1 MPRSESLFPSG
12 DAGPIVGVALRS
24 PVDSLF
30 HYSVPPALNDRLAVG
45 HAVQVPFGRRLVS
58 GVVVELDPAPAAG
71 VKLKP
76 VSALL
81 MDDAVID
88 PAELPFFRWVARYY
102 RYPLGQVLAAALPPQ
117 LHQRARGRSD
127 DGPATDGAAA
137 LLGPPTVEVV
147 SLKTDLTAALSAF
160 SRPGPVR
167 DRLLAYLDRFG
178 EVEVPQLV
186 AQFSG
191 ARRILHQ
198 LEDRQQVR
206 VEHRPVD
213 SPLDRPAVQN
223 DTPPHLTDEQ
233 RVAVDAI
240 DAARREGGFKP
251 LLLHGVT
258 GSGKTEVYLR
268 AAQTA
273 LDGGGGVLVLV
284 PEIALTPQLVD
295 RFAARLKSP
304 MAVLHSGI
312 TAKQRFD
319 RWRSLREG
327 SARIAIGARSAVFAP
342 VKNLALI
349 VVDEEHDGSYKQEEG
364 LRYHGRDVA
373 VVRASQLGIPVVLGS
388 ATPALESTH
397 NAQCGKY
404 GLLSLP
410 SRVQQRPLPD
420 VTIVD
425 LREERGGEQPRHR
438 LLTEPLIQ
446 ALTEVVERDEQ
457 AILLLNRRGH
467 SSVVL
472 CGSCGGSFE
481 CPDCDVS
488 MTYHGRRNLLLCH
501 YCGRAVPRP
510 QRCPHCNADALEEVG
525 EGTERIEEGLAELL
539 PGLRVDRMDRDTT
552 RERGAHARILD
563 RFRRGEIQV
572 LVGTQMVAKGHDFP
586 RVTLVGVL
594 HADAALHLPDF
605 RAGERTFALLTQV
618 AGRAGR
624 GEIPGRVIVQTF
636 TPKHEAIR
644 HALGHDYDGYARRLL
659 TTRRAVGY
667 PPFSRLALIRLSH
680 KRDATVR
687 QTARKVGDRLRGS
700 VRAHGGSGA
709 GLRLLGPAPAPMP
722 RIAGRYRWN
731 VLLMAPGPALLSTL
745 LADVQGHLDEAA
757 KVSGMRLAVD
767 VDPQSML

>member
-1 MPRSESLFPSG
+1 LQANESLFPAG

-30 HYSVPPALNDRLAVG
+30 HYTVPLALQGRLAVG
-45 HAVQVPFGRRLVS
+45 HAVQVPFGRRFVS
-58 GVVVELDPAPAAG
+58 GVVVELDPAPTAG
-71 VKLKP
+71 IKLKP

-81 MDDAVID
+81 MEEPVIEPD
-88 PAELPFFRWVARYY
+88 ELPFYRWVARYY

-117 LHQRARGRSD
+117 LHQRARGHAD
-127 DGPATDGAAA
+127 DGPDGAEA

-147 SLKTDLTAALSAF
+147 RLESSLTAALSAF

-167 DRLLAYLDRFG
+167 DRLLAYLERFG
-178 EVEVPQLV
+178 EVEVRQLV

-191 ARRILHQ
+191 ARRIVRQ
-198 LEDRQQVR
+198 LQDRQLVR
-206 VEHRPVD
+206 VEHRRVD
-213 SPLDRPAVQN
+213 SPLESEDVEADSAP
-223 DTPPHLTDEQ
+223 DLTGAQ
-233 RVAVDAI
+233 RSAVDDI
-240 DAARREGGFKP
+240 EAARREGGFKP

-273 LDGGGGVLVLV
+273 IEAGGGVLVLV

-295 RFAARLKSP
+295 RFAARLESP
-304 MAVLHSGI
+304 MAVLHSGL

-327 SARIAIGARSAVFAP
+327 TARIAIGARSAVFAP
-342 VKNLALI
+342 VKDLALI

-388 ATPALESTH
+388 ATPALESFH
-397 NAQCGKY
+397 NARRSKY
-404 GLLSLP
+404 GMLSLP
-410 SRVQQRPLPD
+410 SRVHERPLPD
-420 VTIVD
+420 VTVVD
-425 LREERGGEQPRHR
+425 LREEKGGEEARHR
-438 LLTEPLIQ
+438 LLTEPLMA

-488 MTYHGRRNLLLCH
+488 MTYHGRRNMLLCH
-501 YCGRAVPRP
+501 YCGRSTPRP
-510 QRCPHCNADALEEVG
+510 ARCPHCNDAALEEVG
-525 EGTERIEEGLAELL
+525 EGTERIEEGLAEML

-552 RERGAHARILD
+552 QGRGAHARILE
-563 RFRRGEIQV
+563 RFRRGDIQV

-594 HADAALHLPDF
+594 HADAALNLPDF

-624 GEIPGRVIVQTF
+624 GEIPGRVLVQTF
-636 TPKHEAIR
+636 TPHHEAIR

-659 TTRRAVGY
+659 DTRRAVGY
-667 PPFSRLALIRLSH
+667 PPFSRLALLRFSH
-680 KRDATVR
+680 KREGTVR
-687 QTARKVGDRLRGS
+687 QTARRVGDRLRRA
-700 VRAHGGSGA
+700 VRSRGGTDA

-731 VLLMAPGPALLSTL
+731 LLLLAPGPALLSTL
-745 LADVQGHLDEAA
+745 LADAQGHLDEAA
-757 KVSGMRLAVD
+757 KVSGIRLAVD